1 MQLKKKSIKKES
13 KTKQIPIKKIKTIID
28 IKINLN

>member
-1 MQLKKKSIKKES
+1 MQLKKKSIKKDLK
-13 KTKQIPIKKIKTIID
+13 KTNTNKKIKTIID